1 MMIMLRA
8 WRETTADQ
16 RGSGTLLVMCV
27 AVFLLVGATAFG
39 VLGQYLVAAQRA
51 RSAAD
56 LAALAG
62 AQAYGSGNDGCQAA
76 ELYAARND
84 HRLAGCSIVGDKVDF
99 VLTTKITAPVPV
111 EVAVLPTSITVRAH
125 AGPVR

>member
-1 MMIMLRA
+1 MVL
-8 WRETTADQ
+8 W
-16 RGSGTLLVMCV
+16 V
-27 AVFLLVGATAFG
+27 AVFLLVGAAAFG

-62 AQAYGSGNDGCQAA
+62 AQAYGSGKDGCAAA
-76 ELYAARND
+76 EQYAARND
-84 HRLAGCSIVGDKVDF
+84 HRLAGCSIVGEKIDF
-99 VLTTKITAPVPV
+99 VLTTKIIAPVPV
-111 EVAVLPTSITVRAH
+111 QSPVLPKSITVRAN